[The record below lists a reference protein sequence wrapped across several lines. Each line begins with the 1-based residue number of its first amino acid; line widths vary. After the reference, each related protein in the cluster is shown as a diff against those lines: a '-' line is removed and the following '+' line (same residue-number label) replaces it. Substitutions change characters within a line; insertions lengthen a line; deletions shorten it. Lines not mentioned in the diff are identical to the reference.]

1 VSQIYLGVLV
11 LRAETLLIHLETP
24 VEVPHQ
30 VWFVLELVEGNYIL
44 SVLSV

>member
-1 VSQIYLGVLV
+1 
-11 LRAETLLIHLETP
+11 

-30 VWFVLELVEGNYIL
+30 VWFVLELVEGIYIL

>member
-1 VSQIYLGVLV
+1 LV
-11 LRAETLLIHLETP
+11 LLETP

-30 VWFVLELVEGNYIL
+30 VCFVLEFVEGIYIL